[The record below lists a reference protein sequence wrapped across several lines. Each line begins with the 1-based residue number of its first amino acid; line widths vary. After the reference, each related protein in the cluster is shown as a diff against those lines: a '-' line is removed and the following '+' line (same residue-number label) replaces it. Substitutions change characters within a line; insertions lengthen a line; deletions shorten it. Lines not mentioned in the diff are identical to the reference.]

1 LWRVRA
7 LCFLMMGRWCI
18 GSMCDE
24 KNGHR
29 MLCPFFFIWNKAKYA
44 ILEKGS
50 YIEKWSDSNEQNR
63 GMQGGYYAAC
73 RY

>member
-1 LWRVRA
+1 
-7 LCFLMMGRWCI
+7 MMGRWCI
-18 GSMCDE
+18 GSMCEGRTDI
-24 KNGHR
+24 GCYVR
-29 MLCPFFFIWNKAKYA
+29 SFIWNKVKYA

-73 RY
+73 WH

>member
-1 LWRVRA
+1 
-7 LCFLMMGRWCI
+7 MI
-18 GSMCDE
+18 K

-29 MLCPFFFIWNKAKYA
+29 MLCPFFFIWNKVKYA

>member
-1 LWRVRA
+1 
-7 LCFLMMGRWCI
+7 MMGRWCI

-29 MLCPFFFIWNKAKYA
+29 MLCPFFFIWNKVKYA

>member
-1 LWRVRA
+1 
-7 LCFLMMGRWCI
+7 MMGRWCI

-24 KNGHR
+24 KNGR
-29 MLCPFFFIWNKAKYA
+29 RILCPFFLFGTRLNMLFLK
-44 ILEKGS
+44 KGS

-63 GMQGGYYAAC
+63 GMQDGYYASC

>member
-1 LWRVRA
+1 
-7 LCFLMMGRWCI
+7 MMGRWCI

-29 MLCPFFFIWNKAKYA
+29 ISCPFFFIWKMVNMLFLK
-44 ILEKGS
+44 KGS
-50 YIEKWSDSNEQNR
+50 YIEKWSDSNEQSR
-63 GMQGGYYAAC
+63 GMQGGYYAAY